1 MRHLLRT
8 CLPRVPSDETQRG
21 QRTPT
26 FVVVSVGRG
35 GEVVAV
41 RAEVWPVLG
50 AGHGGQGEAVPV
62 VELEVVGGG
71 VAGGVAAVGRAGAA
85 AGLLA
90 AVGGVA
96 LVAGRTRVRGLRSLH
111 HRGRLQRAWK

>member
-1 MRHLLRT
+1 M
-8 CLPRVPSDETQRG
+8 PSDETQRG

-50 AGHGGQGEAVPV
+50 AAHGGQGEAVPV
-62 VELEVVGGG
+62 VELEVGGGG